1 MTKAVVLQF
10 KTYEDQV
17 TFARCVEV
25 KAIDVRTETP
35 VASLPRSEMK
45 AWLDSQGFRWLP
57 GSSGI
62 WERAA

>member
-10 KTYEDQV
+10 KTYEEPL
-17 TFARCVEV
+17 TLARRVEV
-25 KAIDVRTETP
+25 KAIDVKTTTP
-35 VASLPRSEMK
+35 IASLPRSEMK
-45 AWLDSQGFRWLP
+45 AWLESQGFRWLP